1 MMTTVKTVPNLADI
15 PARMTVDEFRRLF
28 GRVEHEQLDFKRG
41 VPTDI
46 LDTIPAM
53 AMTHGGLIVHGI
65 DSRGRLTGC
74 PFSQN
79 TVDRITRFAGE
90 CEVEVQARPV
100 RVGDRELTITA
111 VPEVRK
117 RIVSTPDGRVLRR
130 VGGDCQPLRGD
141 ALSRFV
147 RVRTEACGEEESVG
161 TITPADL
168 DLESVNQARA
178 AEEQRPVEREE
189 VPRALVDLGVARPA
203 EPPLGPRILRAA
215 VVLFAEDPRRF
226 IPGAAVQLVRRE
238 GIGPGPGPSAARE
251 EYAGPVCGVLDRCE
265 KFVARHT
272 RHYEAVAGRR
282 REAIPEY
289 PVAVVRE
296 ALVNALAH
304 RDYGLTGATVDLTI
318 WDDRLEVQSPGPLPG
333 HITPENMRREHY
345 SRNRRIMRTLKT
357 MGLVEEYGEGVDRM
371 FAGMEARLME
381 PPIFL
386 ATSSSVTVTLRNRF
400 LVSVEDQVWLSLLAH
415 LRLSAAERQLL
426 VTARSE
432 GAVTRR
438 RLGSLLPDTDIR
450 QLLRGAVA
458 KGLVV
463 RIGER
468 GGSRY
473 ELSDEIVL
481 RAGSRSI
488 EAESRKQQM
497 LLDEID
503 QQGSIST
510 VEAAELLGESVTAA
524 RQLLGDL
531 AHSGQLR
538 ATGRTRARRYFRS

>member
-1 MMTTVKTVPNLADI
+1 MMVIVKTVPNLADI
-15 PARMTVDEFRRLF
+15 PERMTVEEFWRLF
-28 GRVEHEQLDFKRG
+28 GRVEHESLDFKRG
-41 VPTDI
+41 VPGDL
-46 LDTIPAM
+46 LDTVPAM
-53 AMTHGGLIVHGI
+53 AMTHGGLIVHGV
-65 DSRGRLTGC
+65 DSRGQIIGC
-74 PFSQN
+74 PFSPN

-90 CEVEVQARPV
+90 CDVEVQARPV
-100 RVGDRELTITA
+100 RVGDRELTVTA
-111 VPEVRK
+111 VPEVRQ
-117 RIVSTPDGRVLRR
+117 RIVTTPDGRLLRR

-141 ALSRFV
+141 GLSRFV
-147 RVRTEACGEEESVG
+147 RARTETSGEDESVA

-168 DLESVNQARA
+168 DLESVNQARTA
-178 AEEQRPVEREE
+178 DGHASVEREDL
-189 VPRALVDLGVARPA
+189 PRALVDLGVARPP

-226 IPGAAVQLVRRE
+226 LRGAAIQLARRE

-251 EYAGPVCGVLDRCE
+251 EYAGPICRVLDRCE
-265 KFVARHT
+265 QFVARHT
-272 RHYEAVAGRR
+272 KQYEAVTGLR
-282 REAIPEY
+282 RETIPEY
-289 PVAVVRE
+289 PVPVVRE

-304 RDYGLTGATVDLTI
+304 RDYGLAGTTVDLTI
-318 WDDRLEVQSPGPLPG
+318 WDDRLEVRSPGPLPG
-333 HITPENMRREHY
+333 HITPENMRQEHY
-345 SRNRRIMRTLKT
+345 SRNGRIMRALKT
-357 MGLVEEYGEGVDRM
+357 LGLVEEFGEGVDRM

-400 LVSVEDQVWLSLLAH
+400 LVSIEDQVWLSLLAH
-415 LRLSAAERQLL
+415 LRLSAAERRLL

-463 RIGER
+463 RVGQR

-488 EAESRKQQM
+488 EAENRKRQTV
-497 LLDEID
+497 LDEID
-503 QQGSIST
+503 RQGSIST
-510 VEAAELLGESVTAA
+510 VEAAQRLGESVAAA

-538 ATGRTRARRYFRS
+538 ATGRTRARRYSRA

>member
-1 MMTTVKTVPNLADI
+1 MMVIVKTVPNLADI
-15 PARMTVDEFRRLF
+15 PERMTVEEFWRLF
-28 GRVEHEQLDFKRG
+28 GRVEHESLDFKRG
-41 VPTDI
+41 VPGDI

-53 AMTHGGLIVHGI
+53 AMTHGGLIVHGV
-65 DSRGRLTGC
+65 DSRGQITGC

-100 RVGDRELTITA
+100 QVGDRELTVTA
-111 VPEVRK
+111 VPEVRQ
-117 RIVSTPDGRVLRR
+117 RIVTTPDGRLLRR

-147 RVRTEACGEEESVG
+147 RVRTEAGGEDESVG

-168 DLESVNQARA
+168 DLESVNQART
-178 AEEQRPVEREE
+178 AEEHSPVEREDL
-189 VPRALVDLGVARPA
+189 PRALVDLGVARAP

-215 VVLFAEDPRRF
+215 IVLFADDPRRF
-226 IPGAAVQLVRRE
+226 IPGAAVQLARRE

-251 EYAGPVCGVLDRCE
+251 EYAGPICRVLDRCE
-265 KFVARHT
+265 QFVARHT
-272 RHYEAVAGRR
+272 RQYEAVTGLR

-289 PVAVVRE
+289 PVPVVRE

-304 RDYGLTGATVDLTI
+304 RDYGLVGATVDLTI

-333 HITPENMRREHY
+333 HITPENMRQEHY
-345 SRNRRIMRTLKT
+345 SRNRRIMRALKT
-357 MGLVEEYGEGVDRM
+357 LGLVEEYGEGVDRM

-400 LVSVEDQVWLSLLAH
+400 LVSIEDQVWLSLLAH
-415 LRLSAAERQLL
+415 LRLSAAERRLL

-463 RIGER
+463 RTGQR

-473 ELSDEIVL
+473 ELSDEILV
-481 RAGSRSI
+481 RAGSSSI
-488 EAESRKQQM
+488 EAQNRKRQIV
-497 LLDEID
+497 LDEID
-503 QQGSIST
+503 RQGSIST
-510 VEAAELLGESVTAA
+510 VEAAELLGESVAVT
-524 RQLLGDL
+524 RQLLSDL
-531 AHSGQLR
+531 AHSGHLR
-538 ATGRTRARRYFRS
+538 ASGRTRARRYFRP